1 MRLTAEGYELSRDDQ
16 LTMKI
21 VLTHTEAFPFE
32 CYEGNL
38 ANGEYAR
45 AYLVK
50 FRDTAFPELMFL
62 RESDEFEDCATLE
75 SDSSIVEIDNADD
88 IEAWEPVD
96 ACEIVAGEH
105 YMPALTRPELLLLKT
120 CLKRGGFNLPLEWRR
135 MAKQLFARFDR
146 DLQGEIQLGTDG
158 QKTNYFP
165 CAFQLRSDFFALEY
179 SALVR
184 EVEKEILKF
193 ARFHDRLPLLLRLL
207 FRFSRMTLL

>member
-1 MRLTAEGYELSRDDQ
+1 
-16 LTMKI
+16 
-21 VLTHTEAFPFE
+21 
-32 CYEGNL
+32 
-38 ANGEYAR
+38 
-45 AYLVK
+45 
-50 FRDTAFPELMFL
+50 MFL

-75 SDSSIVEIDNADD
+75 SDSSIVEINNADD

-158 QKTNYFP
+158 QKTN
-165 CAFQLRSDFFALEY
+165 
-179 SALVR
+179 
-184 EVEKEILKF
+184 
-193 ARFHDRLPLLLRLL
+193 
-207 FRFSRMTLL
+207 